1 MNQLQPCRNR
11 WKMNSASAVP
21 QSLEDEPALAVPQS
35 LEDEPALAVL
45 QSLEDEFSFS
55 RAAIAGR

>member
-1 MNQLQPCRNR
+1 
-11 WKMNSASAVP
+11 VP
-21 QSLEDEPALAVPQS
+21 QSLEDETPSAVP
-35 LEDEPALAVL
+35 

>member
-1 MNQLQPCRNR
+1 MNL
-11 WKMNSASAVP
+11 ASAVL
-21 QSLEDEPALAVPQS
+21 QSLEDETPSAVP
-35 LEDEPALAVL
+35 

>member
-1 MNQLQPCRNR
+1 MNPT
-11 WKMNSASAVP
+11 SAVP
-21 QSLEDEPALAVPQS
+21 QSLKMNPTSAVP
-35 LEDEPALAVL
+35 

>member
-1 MNQLQPCRNR
+1 MNPT
-11 WKMNSASAVP
+11 SAVP
-21 QSLEDEPALAVPQS
+21 QSLEDEPASAVP
-35 LEDEPALAVL
+35 

>member
-1 MNQLQPCRNR
+1 VPQSL
-11 WKMNSASAVP
+11 KMNPTSAVP
-21 QSLEDEPALAVPQS
+21 QSLEDETPSAVP
-35 LEDEPALAVL
+35 